1 MSREVMK
8 TVLEALGKA
17 KRQIVHANVAPHGC
31 IAEAIADLREALA
44 QPEEQQSCDRPEQM
58 ARLGWQY
65 FECPVCGSEGA
76 RAFPKPEEQ
85 QSCDKQ
91 EPVEYQMRMRPTWE
105 ATSWSDWK
113 KCSRD
118 AAGDYAKTPKL
129 HDWEYETRKL
139 YAQPI
144 TQAIPQI
151 PQIPQK
157 DSSNE
162 KRNNFLNG
170 YCVGQADLLAE
181 QAKQEPAAW
190 MVYTQDGQSV
200 YVTDN
205 PTDIQKGQRA
215 LPLYTSPPQRQ
226 PLTDEEIAEVAERME
241 ATDAASSFWRDYARA
256 IEAKLKEKNT

>member
-1 MSREVMK
+1 MNAVNA
-8 TVLEALGKA
+8 TP
-17 KRQIVHANVAPHGC
+17 HAEL
-31 IAEAIADLREALA
+31 IAELMNCNVPKNEREHAAAREIERLQEALA
-44 QPEEQQSCDRPEQM
+44 QTDAFEQGRQ
-58 ARLGWQY
+58 
-65 FECPVCGSEGA
+65 EGMKQE
-76 RAFPKPEEQ
+76 RALWELSKFGQEIEAQP
-85 QSCDKQ
+85 KQ

-241 ATDAASSFWRDYARA
+241 ATDAASSFWREFARA
-256 IEAKLKEKNT
+256 IEAKLKEKNHD